1 MGNPHQLASAYQI
14 GYGTMRKRKLI
25 IMIAAGITIAGLS
38 GWAILSGR
46 SRDEYRTAR
55 VEQGDIDAT
64 ISATGSSNAVV
75 TVQVGSQVSGNI
87 KALYADFN
95 TKVTKGQL
103 VALIDPEIFEAKVN
117 QAQANLDN
125 AKVSVLNFGVQVQK
139 AAADVS
145 SAEANVQVA
154 KENVAKAKV
163 ASVDAKSK
171 LGRRLELVKEGVLSA
186 EDGETAQTTYDSNVA
201 AQDAAGAQVK
211 AAQDSLTAARA
222 QVDVMKTELAG
233 AQTQVKQNEAALRQ
247 AAIDLEHTRIVAPVD
262 GTVVARHMDVGQTVA
277 ATLQAPTIFE
287 IAQDLTKMQVDTN
300 VDEADIGRVQ
310 VGQDAA
316 FTVDAYPGVTFH
328 GKVNQIRK
336 APINVQNVI
345 TYDAVI
351 AAPNPDLKLF
361 PGMTANV
368 KVMVD
373 HRANVVKIPTSAL
386 RFRPTQQPTSSR
398 RQVVRSQTVWVVGP
412 DGKPAAVPVTLGL
425 TDGRMSE
432 ITTGNLK
439 DGQQVIIG
447 MVSDTTA
454 TASQSNGGG
463 RRGPGF

>member
-1 MGNPHQLASAYQI
+1 
-14 GYGTMRKRKLI
+14 
-25 IMIAAGITIAGLS
+25 MIAAGIAIAGVS
-38 GWAILSGR
+38 GWAILNGR

-95 TKVTKGQL
+95 TRVSKGQL
-103 VALIDPEIFEAKVN
+103 VALIDPEIFEARVN
-117 QAQANLDN
+117 QAQANLDS
-125 AKVSVLNFGVQVQK
+125 AKVSVLNYGAQVQK

-163 ASVDAKSK
+163 ASVDAQSK
-171 LGRRLELVKEGVLSA
+171 LKRRLELVQEGVLST

-201 AQDAAGAQVK
+201 AQDAADAQVK
-211 AAQDSLTAARA
+211 VAQDSLKASLA
-222 QVDVMKTELAG
+222 QFEVVRTELAA
-233 AQTQVKQNEAALRQ
+233 AQTQVKQSEAALRQ

-262 GTVVARHMDVGQTVA
+262 GTVVARRMDVGQTVA
-277 ATLQAPTIFE
+277 ASFQAPTIFE
-287 IAQDLTKMQVDTN
+287 IAQDLTRMQVDTN
-300 VDEADIGRVQ
+300 VDEADIGRLQ
-310 VGQDAA
+310 VGQDAT
-316 FTVDAYPGVTFH
+316 FTVDAYPGITFR
-328 GKVNQIRK
+328 GKVSEIRK

-351 AAPNPDLKLF
+351 AAPNADLKLF

-373 HRANVVKIPTSAL
+373 HRADIVKVANAAL
-386 RFRPTQQPTSSR
+386 RFRPPSVRIAVQPAAGSR
-398 RQVVRSQTVWVVGP
+398 RQVVRSQTVWVVGA

-432 ITTGNLK
+432 ITSGDLK
-439 DGQQVIIG
+439 EGQKVIIG
-447 MVSDTTA
+447 MVSDTA
-454 TASQSNGGG
+454 ANQPIGGG